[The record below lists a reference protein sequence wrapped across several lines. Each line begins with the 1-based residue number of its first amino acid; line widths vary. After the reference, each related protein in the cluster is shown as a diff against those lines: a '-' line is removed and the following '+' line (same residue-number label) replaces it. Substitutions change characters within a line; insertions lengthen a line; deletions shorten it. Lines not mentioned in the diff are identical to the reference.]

1 MTLLWTATQMFKKSG
16 NAGGHGPA
24 RQRGPF
30 QAGCWRQVSV
40 GTRPGFG
47 VYAAF
52 FLRSSMRQTKG
63 VKIICMASS
72 ILPPGTTMVLA
83 RLMKL
88 PSIMLR
94 R

>member
-1 MTLLWTATQMFKKSG
+1 MTFLQAATQMFKSLAKRVVAARR
-16 NAGGHGPA
+16 NNVAPRQRTLDRRPA
-24 RQRGPF
+24 RQA
-30 QAGCWRQVSV
+30 QQ
-40 GTRPGFG
+40 GFG